1 MGTKWE
7 RVKDERVTQA
17 CWLVLITRARPPVRS
32 EVGLPRHTHTSQ
44 KARSMR
50 HPRLVLAARAPNRW
64 ERSRNVAWNQRFHK
78 LRSYR
83 GLMGPAR
90 TRCAAQRRRPEK
102 GLGGAYMAVF
112 AMCASRGWV
121 AEALGGGAE
130 DE

>member
-1 MGTKWE
+1 
-7 RVKDERVTQA
+7 
-17 CWLVLITRARPPVRS
+17 
-32 EVGLPRHTHTSQ
+32 
-44 KARSMR
+44 MR

-130 DE
+130 DETNNSKFAKRTWNVPWNQ